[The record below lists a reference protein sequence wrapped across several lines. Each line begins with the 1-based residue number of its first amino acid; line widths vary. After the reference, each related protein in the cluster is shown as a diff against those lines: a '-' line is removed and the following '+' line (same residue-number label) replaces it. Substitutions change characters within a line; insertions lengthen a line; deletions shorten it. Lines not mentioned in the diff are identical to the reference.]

1 MQIYQRH
8 TAKSLIQNIKMKQ
21 QRELTILHSGQQVI
35 RKSKNKF
42 RNWINV

>member
-21 QRELTILHSGQQVI
+21 QRELTILHSDQQVI